1 MTLSDLLPF
10 RRPAG
15 PRRLPLVALL
25 TAMATLAGVTAC
37 DDPFKVKASYENGSQ
52 AFQVYAMTGSA
63 TNLSSALLL
72 PVRSVTRVDGT
83 FAFDV
88 AFDLNSA
95 GNVVL
100 IPVSVLGQS
109 PSGARAVGIA
119 TNLGSYAQILEAPTS
134 GYTYDSTT
142 VVTKGQAFV
151 IKAQET
157 ACSSSFTPYQY
168 AKAVIDSI
176 DMTKRTMIGHVTIN
190 LNCGFRSLRDGLP
203 TY

>member
-1 MTLSDLLPF
+1 MTPANILPI
-10 RRPAG
+10 RRPVWA
-15 PRRLPLVALL
+15 RRLPLVALAAAL
-25 TAMATLAGVTAC
+25 FGVSAC
-37 DDPFKVKASYENGSQ
+37 DDPFKVKASYENASQ
-52 AFQVYAMTGSA
+52 AFQLYALTGTA

-72 PVRSVTRVDGT
+72 PVKSVTRVDGS

-88 AFDLNSA
+88 AFDLNAA
-95 GNVVL
+95 GNVVV

-109 PSGARAVGIA
+109 TSGARAVGVITGIGGYTA
-119 TNLGSYAQILEAPTS
+119 ILEAPTS
-134 GYTYDSTT
+134 GYTFDSTT

-151 IKAQET
+151 IKAQQT
-157 ACSSSFTPYQY
+157 ACASSLTPYQY

-176 DMTKRTMIGHVTIN
+176 DYTRRTMIGRVTIN